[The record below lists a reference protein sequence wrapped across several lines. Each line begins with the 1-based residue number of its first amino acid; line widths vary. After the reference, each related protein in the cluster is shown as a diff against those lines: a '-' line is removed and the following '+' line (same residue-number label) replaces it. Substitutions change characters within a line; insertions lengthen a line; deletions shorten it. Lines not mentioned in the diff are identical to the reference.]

1 MRILQINS
9 KVNVGSVSR
18 ITEHIGAT
26 VLDCG
31 GESFIAYGRECRST
45 RSNTIRIGN
54 KYNVYLHALGGYLFD
69 AEGLFSA
76 HSTQRLIRN
85 IIKIDPDI
93 IHLQNIHGH
102 YINYPLLFN
111 FLKDFKKPVVWTFH
125 DCWPMTGHCS
135 HFICENCEKWKT
147 LCNNCPLKHSYPK
160 SLILD
165 NSKRNYVLKQQLF
178 TSIDDLTIV
187 AVSKWLASL
196 VKESFLKNIPVE
208 VIYNGVDTDVFKPTL
223 SSLKSDLNLSEK
235 KVLLGVAT
243 AWSKDKGL
251 YDYVKLSE
259 VLGDEYKIV
268 LIGLSDKQMEE
279 LPDAIHKVPKTTN
292 LQQLAMYYSM
302 ADIVLNLSYA
312 ESFGLTTVEGMACG
326 TPGIVYNR
334 TASPELVS
342 ENTGLVVEAGNI
354 DQLCVAINNISS
366 REKQYYS
373 LTCRNRVLGLFDKTK
388 NYNKYIDLYCRKI

>member
-1 MRILQINS
+1 
-9 KVNVGSVSR
+9 
-18 ITEHIGAT
+18 
-26 VLDCG
+26 
-31 GESFIAYGRECRST
+31 
-45 RSNTIRIGN
+45 
-54 KYNVYLHALGGYLFD
+54 
-69 AEGLFSA
+69 
-76 HSTQRLIRN
+76 
-85 IIKIDPDI
+85 
-93 IHLQNIHGH
+93 
-102 YINYPLLFN
+102 
-111 FLKDFKKPVVWTFH
+111 
-125 DCWPMTGHCS
+125 MTGHCS
-135 HFICENCEKWKT
+135 HFICKNCEKWKT

-160 SLILD
+160 SLIVD

-196 VKESFLKNIPVE
+196 VKESFLKDIPVE

-223 SSLKSDLNLSEK
+223 SSLKSDLYLSEK

-373 LTCRNRVLGLFDKTK
+373 LTCRNRVLELFDKTK
-388 NYNKYIDLYCRKI
+388 NYNKYIDLYSSKI